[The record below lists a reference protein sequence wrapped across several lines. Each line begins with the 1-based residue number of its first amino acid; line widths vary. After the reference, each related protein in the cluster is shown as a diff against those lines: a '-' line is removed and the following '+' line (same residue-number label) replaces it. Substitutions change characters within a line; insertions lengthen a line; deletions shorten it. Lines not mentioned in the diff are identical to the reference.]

1 MPGPGR
7 PRKPTGLHV
16 IDGTARKDRMLPNE
30 PKPEPVRP
38 SCPTWLA
45 KEAKREWR
53 RIAAELES
61 LGLLTRVDRAAL
73 AAYCQ
78 CYARWVEAE
87 AELVPF
93 SGDGRMQLTTT
104 TDKGNVIQHPAV
116 GIANKAMA
124 EMRAFLTEF
133 GMTPAARTRI
143 NAKPRED
150 KGAKTKDFL
159 FGQRGAS
166 GS

>member
-1 MPGPGR
+1 
-7 PRKPTGLHV
+7 
-16 IDGTARKDRMLPNE
+16 MLPNE
-30 PKPEPVRP
+30 PKPALVRP
-38 SCPTWLA
+38 SCPAWLA

-53 RIAAELES
+53 RIASELES
-61 LGLLTRVDRAAL
+61 LGLLTRVDRASL

-87 AELVPF
+87 AALVKL
-93 SGDGRMQLTTT
+93 DGGMTLTTT
-104 TDKGNVIQHPAV
+104 TDKGNLIQHPAV
-116 GIANKAMA
+116 GIANKAMS

-143 NAKPRED
+143 NAKPLED
-150 KGAKTKDFL
+150 KGAKTKEFL
-159 FGQRGAS
+159 FGQRGAT

>member
-1 MPGPGR
+1 MPAGR

-16 IDGTARKDRMLPNE
+16 IDGTARKDRMMPNE
-30 PKPEPVRP
+30 PKPALIRP
-38 SCPTWLA
+38 SCPAWLA

-53 RIAAELES
+53 RIAKELED

-78 CYARWVEAE
+78 CYSRWKDAE
-87 AELVPF
+87 ALVAAE
-93 SGDGRMQLTTT
+93 GLTET

-124 EMRAFLTEF
+124 EMRAFLSEF

-150 KGAKTKDFL
+150 KGAKTKEFL
-159 FGQRGAS
+159 FGQRGA
-166 GS
+166 

>member
-1 MPGPGR
+1 MAVTGR

-16 IDGTARKDRMLPNE
+16 IDGTARKDRMLASE
-30 PKPEPVRP
+30 PKPELARP
-38 SCPTWLA
+38 SCPAWLA
-45 KEAKREWR
+45 REAKREWR
-53 RIAAELES
+53 RIAKELET

-78 CYARWVEAE
+78 CYARWREAE
-87 AELVPF
+87 ELVARE
-93 SGDGRMQLTTT
+93 GLTET

-143 NAKPRED
+143 NAKPLED

-159 FGQRGAS
+159 FGQRSAS
-166 GS
+166 G

>member
-1 MPGPGR
+1 
-7 PRKPTGLHV
+7 
-16 IDGTARKDRMLPNE
+16 MLPNE

-38 SCPTWLA
+38 SCPSWLA

-53 RIAAELES
+53 RIAAELEA

-78 CYARWVEAE
+78 CYARWVAAE
-87 AELVPF
+87 AALRRP
-93 SGDGRMQLTTT
+93 DGSMTLTTT
-104 TDKGNVIQHPAV
+104 TDKGNIIQHPAV

-124 EMRAFLTEF
+124 EMRAFLSEF

-143 NAKPRED
+143 NAKPLED
-150 KGAKTKDFL
+150 KGAKTKEFL
-159 FGQRGAS
+159 FGSRNAS
-166 GS
+166 NS